1 MTDGD
6 KLIKPAETW
15 ATIVPEFLVHDVD
28 ASLAFYTDLLGFA
41 TEHHETG
48 RAAVVSLGGEQL
60 ALLQEAGDADPAAAT
75 GSRGVLLSIRT
86 EDPKPTYERLRDAK
100 YPIATPMEIS
110 ELADG
115 DARIT
120 KASFEIVDPDGYR
133 LRFTD

>member
-1 MTDGD
+1 MLTN
-6 KLIKPAETW
+6 K
-15 ATIVPEFLVHDVD
+15 
-28 ASLAFYTDLLGFA
+28 
-41 TEHHETG
+41 
-48 RAAVVSLGGEQL
+48 AV
-60 ALLQEAGDADPAAAT
+60 ALLQRKCRLFARANCGMAGAELADFLPVRDAG
-75 GSRGVLLSIRT
+75 GSPVPGQPVTIRLQPGSGGVLLSIRT

-120 KASFEIVDPDGYR
+120 KTSFEIVDPDGYR